1 MEDVLLSQAES
12 VTRSLLESHFGGDA
26 SFPRISAQRRTSMD
40 DSEYVE
46 IRVIFDGDASIIDDP
61 LWYDHEWHA
70 KVDHLFGEGSL
81 VIYRL
86 DKATYT
92 AKDKRYL
99 DKRIEELSDRLCKA

>member
-1 MEDVLLSQAES
+1 MDDVLLSKAES
-12 VTRSLLESHFGGDA
+12 VTRSLLESHFGGEA

-40 DSEYVE
+40 DSQYVE

-70 KVDHLFGEGSL
+70 KVDRLFGEGSL

-99 DKRIEELSDRLCKA
+99 DKRIEELSEKLCKA

>member
-1 MEDVLLSQAES
+1 MDDGLLSQAES

-26 SFPRISAQRRTSMD
+26 SFPRISAQKRTSMD

-70 KVDHLFGEGSL
+70 KVDRLFGEGSL

-99 DKRIEELSDRLCKA
+99 DRRIEELSEKLCKA

>member
-1 MEDVLLSQAES
+1 MDDVLLSQAER
-12 VTRSLLESHFGGDA
+12 VTRSLLETHFGAGA

-46 IRVIFDGDASIIDDP
+46 IWVIFDGDASIIDDP

-70 KVDHLFGEGSL
+70 KVDRLFGEGSL

-86 DKATYT
+86 DKDTYT
-92 AKDKRYL
+92 AKDKQYL
-99 DKRIEELSDRLCKA
+99 DERIEELSEKLCKA